1 MITGEPRPHV
11 LFLFTATFPTRLVI
25 PCTPRNQKKG
35 YFGRIMGTK
44 NVKIGR
50 SSAP

>member
-11 LFLFTATFPTRLVI
+11 LFLFPATFPTRLII
-25 PCTPRNQKKG
+25 PCTSPQKKG

>member
-11 LFLFTATFPTRLVI
+11 LFLFPATFPTRSSF
-25 PCTPRNQKKG
+25 PAHPEKKC